1 MTLIDWHM
9 PSSPLGFALSQ
20 PLMAREGVAL
30 TVHLA
35 TSTEGVRGRD
45 AHRPAHV
52 VVGRSL
58 TLLSLYCVVPTG
70 AGRSFGAGGAS
81 RTGRAKPY
89 KRRDRPG
96 YGGGA
101 FVPGSMRIG
110 SCCGAGDGN
119 GLRRRGRGR
128 ICCSR
133 VHGNLQWE
141 YCSVV
146 RYSSE
151 ARVVRKAR

>member
-1 MTLIDWHM
+1 VTLIDWHM

-81 RTGRAKPY
+81 RTGRATPCEG
-89 KRRDRPG
+89 RGRLG

-101 FVPGSMRIG
+101 VVPASGTAACASEVAAGPEMGTVFGGAVGAESSVVGSMGICNERI
-110 SCCGAGDGN
+110 
-119 GLRRRGRGR
+119 
-128 ICCSR
+128 
-133 VHGNLQWE
+133 
-141 YCSVV
+141 
-146 RYSSE
+146 
-151 ARVVRKAR
+151 AR